1 MTSILLGLRILA
13 CMMLM
18 VPSFSLRF
26 SGFLRNRNLVHREQ
40 SKLQLSA
47 HHKVTIIH
55 EGKETIH
62 EVEEDTSV
70 LTVALEAGIELPH
83 DCTLGVCLTCP
94 MRIVS
99 GEVDQTGG
107 TLDDSVI
114 ADGFALS
121 CCSYPRSDV
130 VIRSIDEKELVDA
143 QFSDRT

>member
-1 MTSILLGLRILA
+1 
-13 CMMLM
+13 MMLM
-18 VPSFSLRF
+18 VPLFCLRF
-26 SGFLRNRNLVHREQ
+26 SGFPRNRNLVHREQ

-47 HHKVTIIH
+47 HKVTIIH

-94 MRIVS
+94 MRIIS
-99 GEVDQTGG
+99 GDVDQTGG